1 MLPSENFVERPYGG
15 SAYDESCDYDK
26 YPMRRP
32 WTSQEIAD
40 PSEWY
45 RNQRISPPV
54 FKQLVPPSIN
64 ITKKS
69 PFSPTIFPI
78 FSPECPPAKTT
89 RSNTL
94 KFRSGEL
101 VREVSSLLN
110 DVRATEGAVNK
121 LAIIDIIYMIFK
133 DNMDVLKNN
142 TILYNVSKQKL
153 NAIIDEYPEAQYLKA
168 IRYQL
173 FTV

>member
-1 MLPSENFVERPYGG
+1 MTSRNRTMSSYCHICGNFVNNLDDCELPYGG
-15 SAYDESCDYDK
+15 APAPNYEEFYECENLDVLENPY
-26 YPMRRP
+26 Y
-32 WTSQEIAD
+32 
-40 PSEWY
+40 
-45 RNQRISPPV
+45 
-54 FKQLVPPSIN
+54 VPPLLPDN
-64 ITKKS
+64 
-69 PFSPTIFPI
+69 FQI
-78 FSPECPPAKTT
+78 FSRECPPAKTT

-101 VREVSSLLN
+101 SRKVRSLL
-110 DVRATEGAVNK
+110 DEVTATEGVVNK
-121 LAIIDIIYMIFK
+121 LTIVDIIYMIFK